1 MTKKLSIG
9 RYLLDQL
16 YRHGVRHIFGVPGD
30 YILGFYSLIEK
41 SPIQLIG
48 TTREDSAGLAADA
61 YARIRGMGVVC
72 VTFCVGGLNITNP
85 VAGAYA
91 EKSPVIVISGAP
103 GLKGRERNPLVHHLV
118 RDFATQRE
126 IFSRIT
132 VASTSLEDPFTAY
145 HEIDR
150 VIHTV
155 ERYKR
160 PGYIELPSD
169 MVDVVRTHK
178 HSDKSLDELTDTAA
192 LQECI
197 AEAAAML
204 NQSRRPVILAG
215 VEVHRFGLQD
225 ALVELVE
232 KTRIPVAATI
242 LGKSVI
248 SEAHPLYLGVYEGAM
263 GRTDVQ
269 KYVESADCVLML
281 GCFMTDIN
289 LGVYTA
295 NLDANRTIY
304 ATSEK
309 TSIRR
314 HSFENVPF
322 RSFFKAL
329 LNADLKRRRKPEIPK
344 PELALDSNPRDD
356 ERITTRVLFSLLN
369 DFITDD
375 MVVISDIGDCLFG
388 AVDLKIHKRT
398 EFLSPAYYTS
408 MGFGVPASLGTQLAD
423 KSLRPLVLVGD
434 GAFQMTGL
442 ELSTVVR
449 LGLNPIVVVL
459 NNHGYSTERQI
470 MDGPFNDILNW
481 NFSKVPQLLGSGLG
495 FVTHTV
501 GDVRKALKE
510 SLANRDS
517 FSIIEV
523 DLDPYDISPA
533 LVRLGQ
539 RLGKQVKDLKPRPA
553 TKKSK
558 L

>member
-1 MTKKLSIG
+1 MAKKLSIG
-9 RYLLDQL
+9 QYLLDQL
-16 YRHGVRHIFGVPGD
+16 YRHGVKHIFGVPGD
-30 YILGFYSLIEK
+30 YILGLYSLIEE

-61 YARIRGMGVVC
+61 YARLRGMGVAC
-72 VTFCVGGLNITNP
+72 VTFCVGGLSVTNP

-91 EKSPVIVISGAP
+91 EKSPVIIISGAP
-103 GLKGRERNPLVHHLV
+103 GLKGREHKPLVHHLV
-118 RDFATQRE
+118 RNFATQHE

-132 VASTSLEDPFTAY
+132 VASASLEDPLTAY
-145 HEIDR
+145 KEIDR
-150 VIHTV
+150 VIHAV

-169 MVDVVRTHK
+169 MVNVVQSHK
-178 HSDKSLDELTDTAA
+178 HCDQSLDELTDTAA
-192 LQECI
+192 LHECI
-197 AEAAAML
+197 AEAATML
-204 NQSRRPVILAG
+204 NRSRRPVILAG
-215 VEVHRFGLQD
+215 VEIHRFGLQD
-225 ALVELVE
+225 TLIKLVEN
-232 KTRIPVAATI
+232 TRIPVAATI

-248 SEAHPLYLGVYEGAM
+248 SEAHPLYLGVYEGAV

-269 KYVESADCVLML
+269 QYVESADCVLML

-295 NLDANRTIY
+295 HLDPNRTIY

-322 RSFFKAL
+322 RSFLKTL
-329 LNADLKRRRKPEIPK
+329 IESPLKRRQK
-344 PELALDSNPRDD
+344 PELPEPELTLSSDPRDD
-356 ERITTRVLFSLLN
+356 DRITTRVLFSILN
-369 DFITDD
+369 DFITDN

-408 MGFGVPASLGTQLAD
+408 MGFAVPASLGTQLAD
-423 KSLRPLVLVGD
+423 SSLRPLVLVGD

-442 ELSTVVR
+442 ELSTVLR
-449 LGLNPIVVVL
+449 LGLNPVVVIL

-481 NFSKVPQLLGSGLG
+481 NFSKVPELLGGGLG
-495 FVTHTV
+495 FVTYTV

-510 SLANRDS
+510 SLANRES

-523 DLDPYDISPA
+523 DLDPFDISPA

-539 RLGKQVKDLKPRPA
+539 RLGKRVKS
-553 TKKSK
+553 T
-558 L
+558 

>member
-1 MTKKLSIG
+1 MIKKLSIG
-9 RYLLDQL
+9 KYLLDQL
-16 YRHGVRHIFGVPGD
+16 YRHGVKHIFGVPGD
-30 YILGFYSLIEK
+30 YILGLYSLIEE

-48 TTREDSAGLAADA
+48 TTKEDSAGLAADA
-61 YARIRGMGVVC
+61 YARIKGLGVAC
-72 VTFCVGGLNITNP
+72 VTFCVGGLNIANP

-103 GLKGRERNPLVHHLV
+103 GLKGRERKPLVHHLV
-118 RDFATQRE
+118 RNFATQRE

-132 VASTSLEDPFTAY
+132 VASASLEDPFTAY

-169 MVDVVRTHK
+169 MVNVVKSHK
-178 HSDKSLDELTDTAA
+178 HRNQNLIELTDKAA

-197 AEAAAML
+197 TEATNML
-204 NQSRRPVILAG
+204 NKSQRPVILAG

-225 ALVELVE
+225 ALIELVE

-248 SEAHPLYLGVYEGAM
+248 SEAHPLYLGVYEGAV

-269 KYVESADCVLML
+269 DYVESADCALML

-295 NLDANRTIY
+295 HLDPNRTIY

-309 TSIRR
+309 TSIRH

-329 LNADLKRRRKPEIPK
+329 LDASLKRRKKIELPK
-344 PELALDSNPRDD
+344 PELTLDPNTKDD
-356 ERITTRVLFSLLN
+356 DRITTRVLFSIIN

-388 AVDLKIHKRT
+388 AIDLKIHKRT

-423 KSLRPLVLVGD
+423 TSLRPLVLVGD

-449 LGLNPIVVVL
+449 HGLNPVIVLL

-470 MDGPFNDILNW
+470 MDGSFNDILNW
-481 NFSKVPQLLGSGLG
+481 NFSKVPELLGSGLG

-501 GDVRKALKE
+501 GDFRSALKE

-523 DLDPYDISPA
+523 DLNPFDISPA
-533 LVRLGQ
+533 LVRLGK
-539 RLGKQVKDLKPRPA
+539 RLGKQVKNP
-553 TKKSK
+553 
-558 L
+558 

>member
-1 MTKKLSIG
+1 MIKRLSIG
-9 RYLLDQL
+9 QYLLDQL
-16 YRHGVRHIFGVPGD
+16 GRHGVKHIFGVPGD
-30 YILGFYSLIEK
+30 YVLGLYSLMEK
-41 SPIQLIG
+41 SPIQAIG

-61 YARIRGMGVVC
+61 YARLNGLGAAC
-72 VTFCVGGLNITNP
+72 VTFCVGGLNVTNP
-85 VAGAYA
+85 TAGAYA
-91 EKSPVIVISGAP
+91 EKSPVIIISGAP
-103 GLKGRERNPLVHHLV
+103 GLKGRERSPLVHHLV

-132 VASTSLEDPFTAY
+132 VASTALEDPYTAY

-150 VIHTV
+150 VIHLV
-155 ERYKR
+155 RRYRR

-169 MVDVVRTHK
+169 MVNVVRPHK
-178 HSDKSLDELTDTAA
+178 RRDQNLAELTDADA
-192 LQECI
+192 LAECI
-197 AEAAAML
+197 TEAAAMI
-204 NQSRRPVILAG
+204 NQGKRPVILAG

-242 LGKSVI
+242 LGKSVV

-263 GRTDVQ
+263 GHTDVQ
-269 KYVESADCVLML
+269 QYVESADCVLML

-295 NLDANRTIY
+295 RLDPNRTVY

-309 TSIRR
+309 TSIRH

-322 RSFFKAL
+322 RSFFEAL
-329 LNADLKRRRKPEIPK
+329 LNADLQRRSQ
-344 PELALDSNPRDD
+344 PELPQPEVTAGPSLVDD
-356 ERITTRVLFSLLN
+356 DKITIRALFSILN

-408 MGFGVPASLGTQLAD
+408 MGFGVPASLGAQLAD
-423 KSLRPLVLVGD
+423 RSLRPLVLVGD
-434 GAFQMTGL
+434 GAFQMTGM
-442 ELSTVVR
+442 ELSTAVR

-470 MDGPFNDILNW
+470 MEGPFNDIHNW
-481 NFSKVPQLLGSGLG
+481 NFSKLPKLLGGGLG
-495 FVTHTV
+495 FAAHTV
-501 GDVRKALKE
+501 GEVRKALDE
-510 SLANRDS
+510 SLTNDDS

-533 LVRLGQ
+533 LVRLGR
-539 RLGKQVKDLKPRPA
+539 RLGKQVKDG
-553 TKKSK
+553 
-558 L
+558 

>member
-9 RYLLDQL
+9 QYLLDQL
-16 YRHGVRHIFGVPGD
+16 YSHGVRHIFGVPGD
-30 YILGFYSLIEK
+30 YILGLYSLIEK

-61 YARIRGMGVVC
+61 YARVRGMGAAC

-103 GLKGRERNPLVHHLV
+103 GIKGREHKPLVHHLV
-118 RDFATQRE
+118 RNFATQHE

-132 VASTSLEDPFTAY
+132 VASTSLEDPSTAY
-145 HEIDR
+145 NEIDR

-169 MVDVVRTHK
+169 MVNVVQSHK
-178 HSDKSLDELTDTAA
+178 HRNQSLGELTDTAA

-197 AEAAAML
+197 AEATTML
-204 NQSRRPVILAG
+204 NKSQRPVILAG

-225 ALVELVE
+225 ALIELVE
-232 KTRIPVAATI
+232 ETRIPVAATI
-242 LGKSVI
+242 LGKSVV
-248 SEAHPLYLGVYEGAM
+248 SEAHPLYLGVYEGAV
-263 GRTDVQ
+263 GRIDVQ
-269 KYVESADCVLML
+269 QYVESADCVLML

-295 NLDANRTIY
+295 HLDPNRTIY

-309 TSIRR
+309 TSIRH

-329 LNADLKRRRKPEIPK
+329 LKASLKRRKKIELPK
-344 PELALDSNPRDD
+344 PELTLDLNTKDD
-356 ERITTRVLFSLLN
+356 DRITTRALFSIIN

-423 KSLRPLVLVGD
+423 TSLRPLVLVGD

-442 ELSTVVR
+442 ELSTIV
-449 LGLNPIVVVL
+449 LHGLDPVIVLL

-470 MDGPFNDILNW
+470 MDGSFNDILNW
-481 NFSKVPQLLGSGLG
+481 NFSKVPELLGSGLG

-501 GDVRKALKE
+501 GDFRRALKK

-523 DLDPYDISPA
+523 DLNPFDISPA
-533 LVRLGQ
+533 LVRLGK
-539 RLGKQVKDLKPRPA
+539 RLGKQVKN
-553 TKKSK
+553 S
-558 L
+558 